1 MGTVSA
7 SGQVSGL
14 AGRPTPGVI
23 FASAK
28 AAAGKAWACRSEPG
42 LVGPWTGSKLG
53 KQAVCLDTGRGVV
66 LFGPVGVGDS
76 ELPCSLPLKNLKA
89 SVYLGMYSGFN

>member
-1 MGTVSA
+1 METSSRLRGTRGPWEQFSA

-53 KQAVCLDTGRGVV
+53 KQAVCLETGLHVITEIV
-66 LFGPVGVGDS
+66 HQANTNVCV
-76 ELPCSLPLKNLKA
+76 
-89 SVYLGMYSGFN
+89 